1 MTKFRSIVL
10 DVDSTLS
17 GIEGIDW
24 LAEQRGAETAARVA
38 RLTDLAMSGAK
49 TLDAVF
55 ELRLSEVRPTR
66 EDIDRLGEAYAKSVA
81 PGAVESITAMQNAG
95 IRTVMVS
102 GGIREAILPLAT
114 FLGIAFDDLHAVS
127 VSFTPAGGFAGFDRS
142 SPLARQHGKRMV
154 VEALGLDRPIMAV
167 GDGVTDVEMRP
178 AVDCFVAFTGF
189 ATRDAVV
196 RQADATVATFS
207 ELQELVLG

>member
-1 MTKFRSIVL
+1 VRYRSIVL

-24 LAEQRGAETAARVA
+24 LAEQRGAEIAARVS
-38 RLTDLAMSGAK
+38 RLTALAMSGER
-49 TLDAVF
+49 TLDEVF

-66 EDIDRLGEAYAKSVA
+66 GDIDRLGEAYVKSVA
-81 PGAVESITAMQNAG
+81 PGAVESIAAMQNAG
-95 IRTVMVS
+95 VRTVMVS

-114 FLGIAFDDLHAVS
+114 FLGIAPDDLHAVS
-127 VSFTPAGGFAGFDRS
+127 ASFTPAGGFAGFDRS

-167 GDGVTDVEMRP
+167 GDGVTDAEMRP

-196 RQADATVATFS
+196 SQADATVSTFS